1 MEINFLNL
9 VACFIIYSFAGW
21 LLESVY
27 KTILQRKLVNSG
39 FLNGPFCPIYGIGA
53 LIMILVLGEFK
64 NNIILLFIMAFII
77 LSIWEY
83 IVGFLLEK
91 IFKTKYW
98 DYSRL
103 KFNINGRVCLK
114 NSIYWGILGVLFIDF
129 INPFINKELS
139 LIDNKIIFYACLII
153 GICML
158 IDCIISIISIVQIDN
173 ALKYIEELNEQIRDK
188 LEEVKI
194 ITKTIDKSKGS
205 IQSIIDKLN
214 KKREKFI
221 KKLYKRIY
229 RLKRAF
235 PTMKS
240 EKITELLNNKLEL
253 KNIFKKNK
261 KIVKN
266 SKKDLK

>member
-64 NNIILLFIMAFII
+64 NNIILLFVMAFII

-98 DYSRL
+98 DYSKL

-114 NSIYWGILGVLFIDF
+114 NSIYWGMLGVIFIDL
-129 INPFINKELS
+129 INPFINKELA
-139 LIDNKIIFYACLII
+139 LIDNKIIFYTCLII
-153 GICML
+153 GICMI

-188 LEEVKI
+188 IEEVKI

-205 IQSIIDKLN
+205 IQSIINELN

-229 RLKRAF
+229 RLK
-235 PTMKS
+235 
-240 EKITELLNNKLEL
+240 
-253 KNIFKKNK
+253 
-261 KIVKN
+261 
-266 SKKDLK
+266 